1 VFQFTDHYNCA
12 FGKWYYSEGI
22 KEFADLVTFK
32 RIENHHA
39 NYHKV
44 LYNVVELIENKKDLA
59 QNQENIFNSFDMAE
73 EESQLLFNDIDLL
86 LEEKAQRLGITY
98 KV

>member
-1 VFQFTDHYNCA
+1 
-12 FGKWYYSEGI
+12 
-22 KEFADLVTFK
+22 
-32 RIENHHA
+32 
-39 NYHKV
+39 
-44 LYNVVELIENKKDLA
+44 VVELIENKKDLA